1 MKAIILLTITIAIT
15 FTMNSCVVTKKSYT
29 QLLSEKTALGLE
41 KREIE
46 RELAE
51 TRAED
56 EKKIGEQKN
65 RITKLEQEIADLETK
80 YDQDIAVAVSRQ
92 MELSKSLE
100 VLKEESSEETQDLLQ
115 QITEMQEQYDTD
127 LKSKNNTINRLKA
140 DHREKIEELNNR
152 LDHEIQSNKLV
163 VERLL
168 GEIEKLEALTAE
180 QEKAMSALSTQA
192 DQLEQ
197 QLKEEIEKGEIR
209 LKRYKTK
216 TIINIDNSIL
226 FDSGKAEVKEGV
238 KKSLSKIAV
247 ALNDFPENNI
257 QIEGHTDDVPIH
269 TARFP
274 SNWELSAA
282 RALAVLRFFVDKTDV
297 DPRRL
302 SAVGLGEYHPLVPN
316 DSPENRRLNRRV
328 DIVILPK

>member
-1 MKAIILLTITIAIT
+1 MKTIKPLVIFIAAGFI
-15 FTMNSCVVTKKSYT
+15 FMGCVVTKKSYT
-29 QLLSEKTALGLE
+29 QLLSEKTALDLE
-41 KREIE
+41 KEKIE
-46 RELAE
+46 RELAG
-51 TRAED
+51 TRAEN
-56 EKKIGEQKN
+56 EKKIAEQKN
-65 RITKLEQEIADLETK
+65 RITKLEQELVDLQAK
-80 YDQDIAVAVSRQ
+80 YDQDTAFAAARQ
-92 MELSKSLE
+92 SELSKSLE

-115 QITEMQEQYDTD
+115 QIAELQDKYDTELG
-127 LKSKNNTINRLKA
+127 LKNETIDALKMEQ
-140 DHREKIEELNNR
+140 REKIEELNNL

-180 QEKAMSALSTQA
+180 QEKAMKQLADQA
-192 DQLEQ
+192 DQLEH

-226 FDSGKAEVKEGV
+226 FDSGKTEVKEGV
-238 KKSLSKIAV
+238 KKSLSKIAT
-247 ALNDFPENNI
+247 ALNNFPENNI

-269 TARFP
+269 TPQFP

-282 RALAVLRFFVDKTDV
+282 RALAVLRFFTDKTDV
-297 DPRRL
+297 DPRKL
-302 SAVGLGEYHPLVPN
+302 SAVGYGEYRPLVPN
-316 DSPENRRLNRRV
+316 DTAENRRLNRRV

>member
-1 MKAIILLTITIAIT
+1 MKAITLLTITIAIAFIT
-15 FTMNSCVVTKKSYT
+15 SSCVSKKSYT
-29 QLLSEKTALGLE
+29 QLLSEKTALNLE
-41 KREIE
+41 KQKIE
-46 RELAE
+46 KELAD
-51 TRAED
+51 TRIED
-56 EKKIGEQKN
+56 EKKIAEQKN
-65 RITKLEQEIADLETK
+65 RITKLEQEVVDLQAK
-80 YDQDIAVAVSRQ
+80 YDQDIAVAASRQ

-115 QITEMQEQYDTD
+115 QITDMQEKYDTD
-127 LKSKNNTINRLKA
+127 LSAKNNTIDTLKT
-140 DHREKIEELNNR
+140 DHRETIEALNNR

-168 GEIEKLEALTAE
+168 TEIEKLEAVTAE
-180 QEKAMSALSTQA
+180 QEKAMKELSTQA

-226 FDSGKAEVKEGV
+226 FDSGKTTVKEGV
-238 KKSLSKIAV
+238 KKSLSKIAE
-247 ALNDFPENNI
+247 ALNNFPENNI

-269 TARFP
+269 TPKFP

-282 RALAVLRFFVDKTDV
+282 RALSVLRFFVDKTDM
-297 DPRRL
+297 DPRKL
-302 SAVGLGEYHPLVPN
+302 SAVGYGEYHPLVPN
-316 DSPENRRLNRRV
+316 DTPENKRLNRRV